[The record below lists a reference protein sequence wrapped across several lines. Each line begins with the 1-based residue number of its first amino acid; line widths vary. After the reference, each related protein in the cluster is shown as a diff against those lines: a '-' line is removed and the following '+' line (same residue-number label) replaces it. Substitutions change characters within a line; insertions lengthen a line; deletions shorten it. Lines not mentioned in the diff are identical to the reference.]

1 MHWDG
6 RSNRAIARDIGLSPP
21 QVGPIVRAVQ
31 PSPGVFHD
39 LITSVVVQ
47 VGSGAEMGV
56 DDENCNG
63 RAAVLSNETRQRTPQ
78 SERKPRNISEQTNE
92 SPPITAPTATSS
104 VDNPPSS
111 GKKRSGRGNAGGRR
125 NCAGGRN
132 GSARW
137 GGTGVRRKANDGA
150 RLWYSA
156 HMSREIPALA
166 DPADRER
173 VHARMMAAL
182 EASPENQV
190 EVLKDCL
197 STLFG
202 VDIIRI
208 IKYLGVP
215 PGYYMETKQGNI
227 TIGKIDKIPSQPK
240 FREAVMSVTNV
251 LVPKVSG
258 RVWEQRIQ
266 AILSACEDIEGG
278 DANHLAL
285 ETRRWVEDYL
295 LEKPPREED
304 WEKAVSAKIPFVR
317 KRATYMFV
325 EDFQRWLEL
334 NVNLQ
339 LDDHE
344 IGRRLRQIGME
355 RKLVNARIGSVRT
368 TRSTWPVPDNLL
380 PRRSRQ
386 ENPQENREE
395 NPPPM
400 PGHHGADPEE

>member
-1 MHWDG
+1 
-6 RSNRAIARDIGLSPP
+6 
-21 QVGPIVRAVQ
+21 
-31 PSPGVFHD
+31 
-39 LITSVVVQ
+39 
-47 VGSGAEMGV
+47 
-56 DDENCNG
+56 
-63 RAAVLSNETRQRTPQ
+63 
-78 SERKPRNISEQTNE
+78 
-92 SPPITAPTATSS
+92 
-104 VDNPPSS
+104 
-111 GKKRSGRGNAGGRR
+111 
-125 NCAGGRN
+125 
-132 GSARW
+132 
-137 GGTGVRRKANDGA
+137 
-150 RLWYSA
+150 
-156 HMSREIPALA
+156 MSREIPALA

-197 STLFG
+197 ATLFG

-208 IKYLGVP
+208 IKYLGDP

-227 TIGKIDKIPSQPK
+227 TIGNIDKIPSQPK

-258 RVWEQRIQ
+258 RVWDQRIQ

-325 EDFQRWLEL
+325 DDFQRWLEFTM
-334 NVNLQ
+334 NLQ
-339 LDDHE
+339 LDNHE

-355 RKLVNARIGSVRT
+355 RKSLNVRIGSVRT

-380 PRRSRQ
+380 PRRSRE

-395 NPPPM
+395 KPPPM

>member
-1 MHWDG
+1 M
-6 RSNRAIARDIGLSPP
+6 R
-21 QVGPIVRAVQ
+21 
-31 PSPGVFHD
+31 
-39 LITSVVVQ
+39 
-47 VGSGAEMGV
+47 
-56 DDENCNG
+56 
-63 RAAVLSNETRQRTPQ
+63 
-78 SERKPRNISEQTNE
+78 
-92 SPPITAPTATSS
+92 
-104 VDNPPSS
+104 
-111 GKKRSGRGNAGGRR
+111 
-125 NCAGGRN
+125 
-132 GSARW
+132 
-137 GGTGVRRKANDGA
+137 
-150 RLWYSA
+150 Y
-156 HMSREIPALA
+156 PALA

-208 IKYLGVP
+208 IKYLGDP

-227 TIGKIDKIPSQPK
+227 TIGNIDKIPSQPK

-258 RVWEQRIQ
+258 RVWDQRIQ

-355 RKLVNARIGSVRT
+355 RKSGERPYRVGPHHAVHMAGARQPPAQAEPGGKPAGKPGGKTAADART
-368 TRSTWPVPDNLL
+368 
-380 PRRSRQ
+380 PRGRPGGMMASRQ
-386 ENPQENREE
+386 KNSLYSARGKNDYPPSKNRKARQQAIQ
-395 NPPPM
+395 PFIDQFVLLFSSVTPS
-400 PGHHGADPEE
+400 

>member
-1 MHWDG
+1 
-6 RSNRAIARDIGLSPP
+6 
-21 QVGPIVRAVQ
+21 
-31 PSPGVFHD
+31 
-39 LITSVVVQ
+39 
-47 VGSGAEMGV
+47 
-56 DDENCNG
+56 
-63 RAAVLSNETRQRTPQ
+63 
-78 SERKPRNISEQTNE
+78 
-92 SPPITAPTATSS
+92 
-104 VDNPPSS
+104 
-111 GKKRSGRGNAGGRR
+111 
-125 NCAGGRN
+125 
-132 GSARW
+132 
-137 GGTGVRRKANDGA
+137 
-150 RLWYSA
+150 
-156 HMSREIPALA
+156 MSREIPVLA

-182 EASPENQV
+182 DASPENQA

-227 TIGKIDKIPSQPK
+227 TIGHIERIYSQAK
-240 FREAVMSVTNV
+240 FRQAVGSVTD
-251 LVPKVSG
+251 LVVPMVSG
-258 RVWEQRIQ
+258 KVWDQRIQ

-355 RKLVNARIGSVRT
+355 PKSLNVRIGSVRT
-368 TRSTWPVPDNLL
+368 TRSTWLVPDNRL
-380 PRRSRQ
+380 PRRSWE

-395 NPPPM
+395 KPPPM

>member
-1 MHWDG
+1 M
-6 RSNRAIARDIGLSPP
+6 RYP
-21 QVGPIVRAVQ
+21 V
-31 PSPGVFHD
+31 
-39 LITSVVVQ
+39 
-47 VGSGAEMGV
+47 
-56 DDENCNG
+56 
-63 RAAVLSNETRQRTPQ
+63 
-78 SERKPRNISEQTNE
+78 
-92 SPPITAPTATSS
+92 
-104 VDNPPSS
+104 
-111 GKKRSGRGNAGGRR
+111 
-125 NCAGGRN
+125 
-132 GSARW
+132 
-137 GGTGVRRKANDGA
+137 
-150 RLWYSA
+150 
-156 HMSREIPALA
+156 LA

-208 IKYLGVP
+208 IKYLGDP

-227 TIGKIDKIPSQPK
+227 TIGNIDKIGHIDKIPSQPK

-304 WEKAVSAKIPFVR
+304 WEKAVITKSPFVR

-325 EDFQRWLEL
+325 DDFQRWLEFTM
-334 NVNLQ
+334 NLQ
-339 LDDHE
+339 LDNHE

-355 RKLVNARIGSVRT
+355 PKSLNVRIGSVRT

-380 PRRSRQ
+380 PRRSR
-386 ENPQENREE
+386 EERREE
-395 NPPPM
+395 KPPPM